1 MVRDLTP
8 DPPPE
13 LVVGLATGDDA
24 AVWRIGRGRA
34 LVFTAD
40 FITPVVDDART
51 WGRIAATNAVSDV
64 YAMGGR
70 PLLALNLV
78 AWNSEEL
85 SNDLL
90 AEVLAGGEDA
100 ARACGFVVGG
110 GHTVDDPEPKYGMAV
125 VGEVNP
131 GRMLTNAGLRPG
143 NALVLTKPLGTG
155 VISTAIKRAE
165 ARPEVVDRA
174 VAEMTRSNEAAAA
187 AAMRHGATAATDVT
201 GFGLLGHGL
210 RMAQES
216 GVDLEVSVGEVP
228 IIEGARELAV
238 LGSVPGGTQR
248 NLDWVSPHLDI
259 GDASESSVTLLAD
272 AQTSGGL
279 LLGMVSHDAGLAV
292 VTELRHSGHE
302 AAVIGVVTEGS
313 GRIRLPAL
321 TGGPRSRS
329 VEEVG
334 LLSGYLGVQGL
345 EGEPHGQAGADHRV
359 GVAGDVVGNVDRVA
373 GGLGQQLRLAGP
385 VHGHERARGR
395 VHRRAHGEQAV
406 VLEDG
411 GLAFAQRGRDALALV
426 ELHHHAA
433 VAVEDHVVVVEGAGV
448 LGQRPQRPSP
458 APRTTCRASSGYG
471 PQPPRRGG
479 PHGSGS
485 GWRRPPR
492 SIARP
497 HRRRCC
503 RRSPP

>member
-13 LVVGLATGDDA
+13 LIVGLATGDDA

-34 LVFTAD
+34 LVLTAD

-85 SNDLL
+85 SIDLL

-100 ARACGFVVGG
+100 ARAGGFVVGG

-131 GRMLTNAGLRPG
+131 SRMLTNAGLRPG

-155 VISTAIKRAE
+155 VITTAVKQAE
-165 ARPEVVDRA
+165 ARPDVVDRA
-174 VAEMTRSNEAAAA
+174 TREMIRSNEAAAA

-216 GVDLEVSVGEVP
+216 GVDLEILVDEMP
-228 IIEGARELAV
+228 IIEGARELAAV
-238 LGSVPGGTQR
+238 GTVPGGTQR
-248 NLDWVSPHLDI
+248 NLDWVSPHLDT
-259 GDASESSVTLLAD
+259 GDASDVSVTLLAD

-279 LLGMVSHDAGLAV
+279 LLGMVSHDAGMAA
-292 VTELRHSGHE
+292 VTELRISGHE
-302 AAVIGVVTEGS
+302 AAVIGEVTEGS
-313 GRIRLPAL
+313 GRIRL
-321 TGGPRSRS
+321 
-329 VEEVG
+329 
-334 LLSGYLGVQGL
+334 
-345 EGEPHGQAGADHRV
+345 
-359 GVAGDVVGNVDRVA
+359 
-373 GGLGQQLRLAGP
+373 
-385 VHGHERARGR
+385 
-395 VHRRAHGEQAV
+395 
-406 VLEDG
+406 
-411 GLAFAQRGRDALALV
+411 
-426 ELHHHAA
+426 
-433 VAVEDHVVVVEGAGV
+433 
-448 LGQRPQRPSP
+448 RP
-458 APRTTCRASSGYG
+458 
-471 PQPPRRGG
+471 
-479 PHGSGS
+479 
-485 GWRRPPR
+485 
-492 SIARP
+492 
-497 HRRRCC
+497 
-503 RRSPP
+503 